1 MEENISQHPHRCGN
15 HKYTKKSARIA
26 TSKKNMKAHMA
37 YKFPSL
43 DNDGSKEQH
52 KKRKNKYPTKKI
64 KITKKN

>member
-1 MEENISQHPHRCGN
+1 MWKSQVHKEICPHSN
-15 HKYTKKSARIA
+15 VE
-26 TSKKNMKAHMA
+26 KNMKAHMA

-52 KKRKNKYPTKKI
+52 KKRKNKYPTKKKII